1 MKARPMFRN
10 KLRKIARLTTGLA
23 ATAVGLVSLAGE
35 NDLYS
40 EVQTG
45 SVFTAGDSSK
55 GTESTDSPRIARRI
69 TSLEQLS
76 QLVRDASF
84 ETKKAEGRS
93 VTTSKTLE
101 PWLFPVSVTLSD
113 DELHLQVCVAL
124 GAVADKQKV
133 DSGKLLA
140 LLEAN
145 KLQSRAKFGFNSER
159 SRSELLGQLKN
170 DGVTAEMLRDE
181 IHRLVLV
188 AKDSETVW
196 QTDPAQTLSRTDSAT
211 TVPNTAVRL
220 EAIPQ
225 DVAPLN
231 SPTSAVTGNAGTNVT
246 PGTTTPTSIA
256 TNPASSPVTTTG
268 SPSTTNTPVVQAST
282 FIGRWSASRASNE
295 AFAILFDA
303 SGSFVL
309 VSIKDGKQ
317 AKSSGKFTVNGAQ
330 LTLEGTDGTR
340 LNGSVTIKSATEF
353 SFQPTSANGTVA
365 AFNFRK
371 SP

>member
-1 MKARPMFRN
+1 
-10 KLRKIARLTTGLA
+10 
-23 ATAVGLVSLAGE
+23 
-35 NDLYS
+35 
-40 EVQTG
+40 
-45 SVFTAGDSSK
+45 
-55 GTESTDSPRIARRI
+55 
-69 TSLEQLS
+69 
-76 QLVRDASF
+76 VRDASF
-84 ETKKAEGRS
+84 ETKTAEGRS

-133 DSGKLLA
+133 DAGKLLA
-140 LLEAN
+140 MLEAN
-145 KLQSRAKFGFNSER
+145 KLQSRTKFGFNSER

-256 TNPASSPVTTTG
+256 TNPALSPVTTTG
-268 SPSTTNTPVVQAST
+268 SPSTMNTPVVQ
-282 FIGRWSASRASNE
+282 ASNE

-303 SGSFVL
+303 NGSFVL

-340 LNGSVTIKSATEF
+340 LNGGVAMKSATEF